1 MDDCGDDRFF
11 WAEDEVRRVPWVW
24 ARRLEFEQL
33 YVDPGAGHFLD
44 EVVLGLSKEQ
54 KTLPYYYLY
63 DAKGSAIFDE
73 ISRLPEYYPAACEC
87 EILRDYA
94 KDILEEA
101 GCPSELV
108 EFGSGSSEKTRL
120 LIAAALSH
128 RPEICYVPIDI
139 SGEALKSAAI
149 GLIRDFEGLN
159 VHALAAEYRQGL
171 RALSKD
177 APPRLFIF
185 LGSSIGNMSDR
196 EAVSF
201 LRAIHEVCRPED
213 RLLLGAD
220 LAKDAAIIEPAYNDS
235 KGVTAAFN
243 LNILERINRELG
255 GEFDLST
262 FRHEARY
269 YAKRGYVEMRLVSLV
284 DQEVEIEIANRSFEF
299 DQGEYIWT
307 ERCRKYTEA
316 RLGRIVQRAS
326 FETDERWH
334 DSKDWLAMRLLEP
347 G

>member
-11 WAEDEVRRVPWVW
+11 WLGEGIRRVPWVW
-24 ARRLEFEQL
+24 AQRLEFEQL

-63 DAKGSAIFDE
+63 DAKGSALFEQIT
-73 ISRLPEYYPAACEC
+73 RLPEYYPAACEC
-87 EILRDYA
+87 EILSGHA
-94 KDILEEA
+94 GEILDDA
-101 GCPSELV
+101 GCPKALV
-108 EFGSGSSEKTRL
+108 EFGSGSSDKTRL

-139 SGEALKSAAI
+139 SSEALQQAALA
-149 GLIRDFEGLN
+149 LIRDFEGLN

-171 RALSKD
+171 RALSPD

-201 LRAIHEVCRPED
+201 LKAIHDVCRPDD

-220 LAKDAAIIEPAYNDS
+220 LAKEAEVIEPAYNDS
-235 KGVTAAFN
+235 QGVTAAFN
-243 LNILERINRELG
+243 LNILERMNNELG
-255 GEFDLST
+255 ADFDLST
-262 FRHEARY
+262 FRHEARFS
-269 YAKRGYVEMRLVSLV
+269 ARRGYVEMRLVSLV
-284 DQEVEIEIANRSFEF
+284 DQEVEIEMADRTFHFEE
-299 DQGEYIWT
+299 GEYVWT
-307 ERCRKYTEA
+307 ERSRKYTED
-316 RLGRIVQRAS
+316 RLGKIVQRAS
-326 FETDERWH
+326 FETDERWY
-334 DSKDWLAMRLLEP
+334 DSKNWFAMRLLRAC
-347 G
+347 